1 MEKWQRNSGDKPIVV
16 HCRLEAFGPCT
27 SLYIFVVTVNVTIC
41 TLDMHNKCVFSL
53 SPPHCSGGCGRTGTY
68 IAMCLLIDRLKTEGL
83 VDVFQVVRQLR
94 LQRPGMVR
102 SVVSLKKKLFTK
114 AVIPC
119 AIKALML
126 K

>member
-27 SLYIFVVTVNVTIC
+27 SLYIFVVTVNVTVC
-41 TLDMHNKCVFSL
+41 TTCTINASFISL
-53 SPPHCSGGCGRTGTY
+53 SHYSGGCGRTGTY
-68 IAMCLLIDRLKTEGL
+68 IATCLLIDRLKTEGL

-102 SVVSLKKKLFTK
+102 SVVSLKKKTL
-114 AVIPC
+114 
-119 AIKALML
+119 
-126 K
+126 